1 MIIGFG
7 FAFAMAIAS
16 IHAFAQNGE
25 RSGKAVVDATC
36 AKCHAT
42 GANGAPKIGDKAA
55 WSKLEEVL
63 AEKKLEKALRDIYDD
78 DL

>member
-1 MIIGFG
+1 MSERDAESFDIDDEFL
-7 FAFAMAIAS
+7 AET
-16 IHAFAQNGE
+16 HAEESTDYDRFLDKVEKRGRN
-25 RSGKAVVDATC
+25 
-36 AKCHAT
+36 
-42 GANGAPKIGDKAA
+42 APPVKKGKAA